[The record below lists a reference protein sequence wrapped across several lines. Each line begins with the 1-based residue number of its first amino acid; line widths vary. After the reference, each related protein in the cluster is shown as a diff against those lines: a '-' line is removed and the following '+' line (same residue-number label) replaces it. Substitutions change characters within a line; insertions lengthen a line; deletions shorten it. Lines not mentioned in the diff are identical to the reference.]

1 MWLVDSH
8 CHLDMLDLQKTS
20 TGAEGGLAAVL
31 ETARKRGVGH
41 FLCIN
46 VNPWQLDSLRS
57 LVQPHADV
65 SLSVGLHPLH
75 QPDQPISQE
84 QLIDL
89 AAAEDIVAVGETG
102 LDYHYD
108 QDNHQLQKDYFQ
120 MHLEAALAV
129 NKPVIVHTREARED
143 TLELLKAYA
152 EQGGQGVI
160 HCFTEDLDFAR
171 QMVALGFYISLSGIV
186 TFNSAKQLRQVAE
199 ALPLDRLLVETD
211 SPYLA
216 PVPHRGKQN
225 EPGYVR
231 EVAEFIADLR
241 GLDSEFLAYQTTENF
256 FRLFPL
262 ARNQAPG
269 LVTGNK
275 EDYLVD

>member
-8 CHLDMLDLQKTS
+8 CHLDMLDLNKTLS
-20 TGAEGGLAAVL
+20 PAEQGLAGVL
-31 ETARKRGVGH
+31 EQARSRGVGH
-41 FLCIN
+41 FLSIS
-46 VNPWQLDSLRS
+46 VNPWQLDSLRQQ
-57 LVQPHADV
+57 LAAFQDV

-75 QPDQPISQE
+75 QPEQPFTLE
-84 QLIDL
+84 QLI
-89 AAAEDIVAVGETG
+89 AWAQAEDIVALGETG

-108 QDNHQLQKDYFQ
+108 QHNHSLQKDYFQ
-120 MHLEAALAV
+120 MHLDAALAV
-129 NKPVIVHTREARED
+129 GKPVIVHTREAQEA
-143 TLELLKAYA
+143 TLALLRPYA

-160 HCFTEDLDFAR
+160 HCFTEDMDFAR
-171 QMVALGFYISLSGIV
+171 EMISLGFYISFSGIV
-186 TFNSAKQLRQVAE
+186 TFNSAKQLREVAK

-225 EPGYVR
+225 EPALVR
-231 EVAEFIADLR
+231 EVAAFIAQLR
-241 GLDSEFLAYQTTENF
+241 GLEEDFLTHQTTENF

-262 ARNQAPG
+262 AAKKHPG
-269 LVTGNK
+269 LVTSGK

>member
-8 CHLDMLDLQKTS
+8 CHLDMLDLQKTP
-20 TGAEGGLAAVL
+20 TGPEGGLDAVL
-31 ETARKRGVGH
+31 EKARQRGVGH

-46 VNPWQLDSLRS
+46 VNPFHLDDLRS
-57 LVQPHADV
+57 LIKPYEDV
-65 SLSVGLHPLH
+65 SLSAGLHPLH
-75 QPDQPISQE
+75 QPDQPLSLE
-84 QLIDL
+84 ELIKL
-89 AAAEDIVAVGETG
+89 AEAEDIVALGETG

-120 MHLEAALAV
+120 MHLDASLTV
-129 NKPVIVHTREARED
+129 DKPVIVHTREARED

-152 EQGGQGVI
+152 EKGGQGVI

-171 QMVALGFYISLSGIV
+171 QMIGLGFYISLSGIV
-186 TFNSAKQLRQVAE
+186 TFNSAKQLRKVAQ

-216 PVPHRGKQN
+216 PVPHRGQQN

-231 EVAEFIADLR
+231 DVAEFIADLR

-269 LVTGNK
+269 LVSSNK

>member
-20 TGAEGGLAAVL
+20 TGAEAGLDAVL
-31 ETARKRGVGH
+31 EAARERGVGH
-41 FLCIN
+41 FLCIS
-46 VNPWQLDSLRS
+46 VNPFKLDELRC
-57 LVQPHADV
+57 LIDPYEDV

-75 QPDQPISQE
+75 QPDQPLSLDE
-84 QLIDL
+84 LIRL
-89 AAAEDIVAVGETG
+89 GEAEDIVAIGETG

-108 QDNHQLQKDYFQ
+108 LSNHQLQKDYFQ

-129 NKPVIVHTREARED
+129 NKPVIVHTREAKED
-143 TLELLKAYA
+143 TLALLKDFAVK
-152 EQGGQGVI
+152 GGQGVI

-231 EVAEFIADLR
+231 DVAEFIADLR

-262 ARNQAPG
+262 ARKQAPG
-269 LVTGNK
+269 LVSDSK

>member
-20 TGAEGGLAAVL
+20 TGPEGGLDAVL
-31 ETARKRGVGH
+31 EKARQRGVGH

-46 VNPWQLDSLRS
+46 VNPFQLDDLRK
-57 LVQPHADV
+57 LIQPYTDV

-75 QPDQPISQE
+75 QPDQPLSLE
-84 QLIDL
+84 ELIKL
-89 AAAEDIVAVGETG
+89 GEAEDIVALGETG

-120 MHLEAALAV
+120 MHLDAALAV

-152 EQGGQGVI
+152 EKGGQGVI

-171 QMVALGFYISLSGIV
+171 QMVGLGFYISLSGIV
-186 TFNSAKQLRQVAE
+186 TFNSAKQLRKVAE

-216 PVPHRGKQN
+216 PVPHRGQQN

-231 EVAEFIADLR
+231 DVAEFIADLR

-269 LVTGNK
+269 LVSSNK

>member
-1 MWLVDSH
+1 MFLVDSH
-8 CHLDMLDLQKTS
+8 CHLDMLDLEKTT
-20 TGAEGGLAAVL
+20 TGLEAGLDGVL
-31 ETARKRGVGH
+31 EVARKRGVGH
-41 FLCIN
+41 FLAIS
-46 VNPWQLDSLRS
+46 VNPWKLDSLRE
-57 LVQPHADV
+57 LIAPYKDV

-75 QPDQPISQE
+75 QPDRPITLEELTELASAD
-84 QLIDL
+84 DL
-89 AAAEDIVAVGETG
+89 VALGETG

-108 QDNHQLQKDYFQ
+108 QDNHQLQQDYFQ
-120 MHLEAALAV
+120 MHLDAALAV
-129 NKPVIVHTREARED
+129 NKPVIVHTREAKED
-143 TLELLKAYA
+143 TYRLLKAYA

-160 HCFTEDLDFAR
+160 HCFTEDLEFAR
-171 QMVALGFYISLSGIV
+171 QMVGLGFYISLSGIV

-199 ALPLDRLLVETD
+199 VLPLDRLLVETD

-231 EVAEFIADLR
+231 DVAEFIAELR
-241 GLDSEFLAYQTTENF
+241 GLDSEFLAHQTTENF

-262 ARNQAPG
+262 ARKQTSG
-269 LVTGNK
+269 LVSNSK